1 MKITDIKG
9 SVKLSNDLEMPYL
22 GLGVYKMNDGNE
34 VINAI
39 NHALDAGYRHI
50 DTASLYGNERGVG
63 KAVRNHPVGR
73 ENVFVTS
80 KVWNSDQGYD
90 NTIKAFHRSLEELGF
105 DYLDLYLIHWP
116 VKGKYKE
123 TYKALETLYNE
134 GKIKAIGISNF
145 MQHHIDDLLQ
155 SAKIIPMVNQY
166 EFHPHLVQPELLEVC
181 KKHNIQPESWSPL
194 MQGSVFKIKELKTVA
209 EKYNKT
215 IAQITLRWNLQK
227 GVVTIP
233 KSVNKERIILNSQ
246 LFDFEISN
254 DDMFL
259 IDSLDKGLRVGPN
272 PMRFNF

>member
-246 LFDFEISN
+246 LFDFEISD